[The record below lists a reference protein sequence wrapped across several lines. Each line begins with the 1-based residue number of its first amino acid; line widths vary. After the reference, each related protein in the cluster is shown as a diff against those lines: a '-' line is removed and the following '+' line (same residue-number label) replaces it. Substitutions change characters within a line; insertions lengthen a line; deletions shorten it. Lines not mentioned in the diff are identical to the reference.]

1 MQLIGCAVLVT
12 VCFLGTYAVPNYI
25 EPQKAD
31 SNHNDVIG
39 LLVAQMRS
47 ALIDT
52 RALTPAESTCAT
64 TYNNRTQQIN
74 NLLTTQT
81 NVCFE
86 NANRTLVANNQTAN
100 GTIANI
106 RKNLQTVQQQLANC
120 SAIADT
126 SKFLNCTTAS
136 FDKNIQLLDE
146 ANSKAYQA
154 EAQIAA
160 NQSLVIVVRQ
170 ACVSAAIGAGKTN
183 LTLAANAYQLCLSN
197 ISSQRMVGT
206 SLELFN

>member
-1 MQLIGCAVLVT
+1 MQLIGSAVLVT

-25 EPQKAD
+25 EPQEAD
-31 SNHNDVIG
+31 NNHNEVIG

-100 GTIANI
+100 ATIANI

-146 ANSKAYQA
+146 ANSQAYQA

-170 ACVSAAIGAGKTN
+170 ACVSAAIGGGKTN